1 MFLEDELHATYKFG
15 NVPILNFPF
24 PHIFVENIFTEKFYS
39 KIQDNLLDLKEMTS
53 MADLYNDKNY
63 YKERMV
69 LDFAME
75 ESIQKVSKDKRD
87 FWLSFHKSMYQ
98 NLSHV
103 LEVKFKKFLDMR
115 FTYLENVSYTKRM
128 QLVYDKKHYSLGPHT
143 DHPSKVLSLLIYL
156 PKDRSQISTGTSLY
170 MPKDPELLD
179 KELPHKHY
187 PREDFLKVITMPYV
201 PNSAFCF
208 IKTNNSFHGV
218 EALDMENTAR
228 WSIQYNL
235 HVNEE
240 TFEKETIA
248 KKKHQEKDSTE
259 ASSSKFSI

>member
-1 MFLEDELHATYKFG
+1 MFLEDELHAAYKFG
-15 NVPILNFPF
+15 NAPILNFPF

-69 LDFAME
+69 FDFAIE

-128 QLVYDKKHYSLGPHT
+128 QLVYDKKYYSLGPHT

-248 KKKHQEKDSTE
+248 KKKHQEKNNTE

>member
-1 MFLEDELHATYKFG
+1 MFLEDELHAGYKLG
-15 NVPILNFPF
+15 NAPILNFPF
-24 PHIFVENIFTEKFYS
+24 PHIFVENIFSEKFYS
-39 KIQDNLLDLKEMTS
+39 TIQENLLELKEMTS

-69 LDFAME
+69 LDFDTE
-75 ESIQKVSKDKRD
+75 ESIQKVGKDKRD
-87 FWLSFHKSMYQ
+87 FWLSFHKSMSQ
-98 NLSHV
+98 NLSNV
-103 LEVKFKKFLDMR
+103 LEAKFKKFLDMR
-115 FTYLENVSYTKRM
+115 FTYLESVSYTKRL
-128 QLVYDKKHYSLGPHT
+128 QLVYDTKHYSLGPHT
-143 DHPSKVLSLLIYL
+143 DTLSKVLSLLIYL

-170 MPKDPELLD
+170 MPKDPKVLD

-187 PREDFLKVITMPYV
+187 PREDFLKVTTMPYL

-218 EALDMENTAR
+218 EELDMENTAR

-240 TFEKETIA
+240 TLDKEIIA
-248 KKKHQEKDSTE
+248 KNKHLNENKT
-259 ASSSKFSI
+259 SI

>member
-1 MFLEDELHATYKFG
+1 MFLEDELHAAYKFG
-15 NVPILNFPF
+15 NAPILNFPF

-63 YKERMV
+63 YKERMI

-179 KELPHKHY
+179 KELSHKHY

-248 KKKHQEKDSTE
+248 KKKHQEKNNTE

>member
-1 MFLEDELHATYKFG
+1 MFLEDELHAAYKFG
-15 NVPILNFPF
+15 NAPILNFPF

-69 LDFAME
+69 FDFAME

-179 KELPHKHY
+179 KELSHKHY

-248 KKKHQEKDSTE
+248 KKKHQEKNNTE

>member
-1 MFLEDELHATYKFG
+1 MFLEDELHAAYKIG
-15 NVPILNFPF
+15 NAPILNFPF

-69 LDFAME
+69 FDFAME

-179 KELPHKHY
+179 KELSHKHY

-248 KKKHQEKDSTE
+248 KKKHQEKNNTE

>member
-1 MFLEDELHATYKFG
+1 MK
-15 NVPILNFPF
+15 
-24 PHIFVENIFTEKFYS
+24 
-39 KIQDNLLDLKEMTS
+39 
-53 MADLYNDKNY
+53 
-63 YKERMV
+63 
-69 LDFAME
+69 
-75 ESIQKVSKDKRD
+75 
-87 FWLSFHKSMYQ
+87 YQ
-98 NLSHV
+98 NQKNQNQNRV
-103 LEVKFKKFLDMR
+103 KKFKKFLDMR

-248 KKKHQEKDSTE
+248 KKKHQEKNNTE

>member
-1 MFLEDELHATYKFG
+1 MFLEDELHAAYKFG
-15 NVPILNFPF
+15 NAPILNFPF

-69 LDFAME
+69 FDFAIE

-170 MPKDPELLD
+170 MPKDPKVLD
-179 KELPHKHY
+179 KELPHTHY

-248 KKKHQEKDSTE
+248 KKKHQEKNNTE